1 MLGKIMKVVNRAE
14 EILVV
19 VITIAMLL
27 VVTWSVICR
36 RFLGIPFLIG
46 EELSRYLMIYAVFI
60 GIPMGVRMNS
70 HIGIH
75 AIVEALPAKAAFVVD
90 CLKYVLLLVT
100 YIALMIISTMLVS
113 HFGATGQVSTM
124 MRIPMSIV
132 YIILPIGFFFST
144 VHTIAEFVLML
155 RNGNG
160 KKELEAGGE
169 HQ

>member
-1 MLGKIMKVVNRAE
+1 MLKKIMKVVNRSE

-75 AIVEALPAKAAFVVD
+75 AIVEALPAKAAFAVD
-90 CLKYVLLLVT
+90 CIKYILLLAT
-100 YIALMIISTMLVS
+100 YIVLTVISVMMVS
-113 HFGATGQVSTM
+113 HFSMTGQVSTM
-124 MRIPMSIV
+124 MRIPMAIV

-144 VHTIAEFVLML
+144 VHTIEEFVREL
-155 RNGNG
+155 RN
-160 KKELEAGGE
+160 KKEKNELEGGGR
-169 HQ
+169 Q